1 MNSALGKVVT
11 AVMIDEMIPIILFN
25 QIVMGKRIDYRKAK
39 VLKNYTLVDR
49 YAALFMKMRTTNYR

>member
-1 MNSALGKVVT
+1 MK
-11 AVMIDEMIPIILFN
+11 MIPIILFN

-39 VLKNYTLVDR
+39 VLKNYILVDR